1 MIKAAIIIER
11 ADVSLGGAERSVFEL
26 AAQLRTAGVEATI
39 LAAKGN
45 IDSPDVRI
53 LCADR
58 PGKRTPFGLFSQAVK
73 AHLRDN
79 PCDVIHSTLPFDF
92 ADIYQP
98 RGGSYREAVLRN
110 IASYD
115 NVGVRYCKAVTAAF
129 NIRRLALLTAEKRLC
144 APTGKTV
151 VCALSDYVKA
161 QFVKYYNLAEERIVV
176 IGNGV
181 NTQVQIDADSAEKLR
196 REILDRL
203 SFSEKDE
210 CALFLFAANNFRLKG
225 LSSLVRALA
234 RVNSSTPPRPV
245 AVIVAGNDGCAGY
258 RRLAAKLGIGERIV
272 FIGSLGR
279 IHEAL
284 SVADGAVLPTHY
296 DPCSRFI
303 LEALAQGKP
312 VITTRFNG
320 AAERIV
326 DNRHGHIIED
336 PRDIEALAQALQRLA
351 EPQNVQNAAEAIV
364 QDDLATEI
372 SIAKHTETM
381 VELYNRIMADKG
393 TTR

>member
-11 ADVSLGGAERSVFEL
+11 ADVSLGGAERSVLEL

-45 IDSPDVRI
+45 IDSPDIRI

-58 PGKRTPFGLFSQAVK
+58 PGKRTPFGLFAQAVK

-79 PCDVIHSTLPFDF
+79 SYDVIHSTLPFDF

-110 IASYD
+110 IASYG
-115 NVGVRYCKAVTAAF
+115 NVGVRQCKAITAAF
-129 NIRRLALLTAEKRLC
+129 NIRRLALLEAEKRLC
-144 APTGKTV
+144 APTGRTV

-161 QFVKYYNLAEERIVV
+161 QFVKHYNLTEERIVV

-196 REILDRL
+196 REIQGRL
-203 SFSEKDE
+203 NFSEKDE
-210 CALFLFAANNFRLKG
+210 CVLFLFAANNFRLKG
-225 LSSLVRALA
+225 LSSLVSALA
-234 RVNSSTPPRPV
+234 HVNSSTPPRPV
-245 AVIVAGNDGCAGY
+245 AVIVAGSDRAAGY
-258 RRLAAKLGIGERIV
+258 RKLAEKLGIGDRIV

-284 SVADGAVLPTHY
+284 SVADAAVLPTYY

-336 PRDIEALAQALQRLA
+336 PRDIEALAQALQHLA
-351 EPQNVQNAAEAIV
+351 EPQNMQNAAEAIIK
-364 QDDLATEI
+364 DNLAEEI

-381 VELYNRIMADKG
+381 VELYNRILTGKG
-393 TTR
+393 IAR

>member
-58 PGKRTPFGLFSQAVK
+58 PGKRTPFGLFAQAVK

-79 PCDVIHSTLPFDF
+79 SCDVIHSTLPFDF

-98 RGGSYREAVLRN
+98 RGGSYWEAVVRN

-115 NVGVRYCKAVTAAF
+115 NIGARYCKAATAAF

-161 QFVKYYNLAEERIVV
+161 QFVKHYNLAEDRIVV

-203 SFSEKDE
+203 NFSEKDE

-245 AVIVAGNDGCAGY
+245 AVIVAGNDRSAGY
-258 RRLAAKLGIGERIV
+258 RRLAAKLGIGDRIV

-284 SVADGAVLPTHY
+284 SVADAAVLPTHY

-303 LEALAQGKP
+303 LEALAQAKP

-320 AAERIV
+320 AAERVV
-326 DNRHGHIIED
+326 DNRHGHIIDD

-351 EPQNVQNAAEAIV
+351 EPQNVQKAAEAIM
-364 QDDLATEI
+364 QDDLAEEI
-372 SIAKHTETM
+372 SIAKHAETM

-393 TTR
+393 TAR

>member
-1 MIKAAIIIER
+1 
-11 ADVSLGGAERSVFEL
+11 VFEL

-58 PGKRTPFGLFSQAVK
+58 PGKRTPFGLFARAVK
-73 AHLRDN
+73 AHLRYN
-79 PCDVIHSTLPFDF
+79 PCDIIHSTLPFDF

-98 RGGSYREAVLRN
+98 RGGSYWEAIARN
-110 IASYD
+110 IASCD
-115 NVGVRYCKAVTAAF
+115 NIGARYCKAATAAF
-129 NIRRLALLTAEKRLC
+129 NIRRVALLTAEKRLC
-144 APTGKTV
+144 APTGKTI

-161 QFVKYYNLAEERIVV
+161 QFVEYYNLAEERIVV

-181 NTQVQIDADSAEKLR
+181 NTQVRIDEDSAGKLR

-203 SFSEKDE
+203 NFSEKDE
-210 CALFLFAANNFRLKG
+210 CVLFLFAANNFRLKG

-245 AVIVAGNDGCAGY
+245 AVVVAGNGRPAGC

-272 FIGSLGR
+272 FIGSLER

-284 SVADGAVLPTHY
+284 SVVDAAVLPTYY

-320 AAERIV
+320 ASERIV

-336 PRDIEALAQALQRLA
+336 PRDIEALAEALRRLA
-351 EPQNVQNAAEAIV
+351 EPQNVQKAAEAIIK
-364 QDDLATEI
+364 DNLAEEI
-372 SIAKHTETM
+372 SIAKHAEMM
-381 VELYNRIMADKG
+381 VELYSRIMADKG

>member
-26 AAQLRTAGVEATI
+26 AARLRTAGVEATM

-45 IDSPDVRI
+45 TDYPDVRI
-53 LCADR
+53 LCANR
-58 PGKRTPFGLFSQAVK
+58 PGKRTPFGLFAQAVK
-73 AHLRDN
+73 THLRIN
-79 PCDVIHSTLPFDF
+79 PYDVIHSTLPFDF
-92 ADIYQP
+92 VDIYQP
-98 RGGSYREAVLRN
+98 RGGSYAEAVLRN

-115 NVGVRYCKAVTAAF
+115 NIGVRHCKAVTAVF
-129 NIRRLALLTAEKRLC
+129 NFRRLALLKAEKRLC
-144 APTGKTV
+144 TPTGKTV

-161 QFVKYYNLAEERIVV
+161 QFVKHYNLAEERIVV

-203 SFSEKDE
+203 NFSEKDE

-234 RVNSSTPPRPV
+234 RVSSNTPPRPV
-245 AVIVAGNDGCAGY
+245 AVVVAGNGRCAGY
-258 RRLAAKLGIGERIV
+258 RRLAEKLGVGDRII
-272 FIGSLGR
+272 FIGSLER
-279 IHEAL
+279 IHEAV
-284 SVADGAVLPTHY
+284 SVVDAAVLPTYY

-303 LEALAQGKP
+303 LEALAQAKP

-326 DNRHGHIIED
+326 DNRHGRIIED
-336 PRDIEALAQALQRLA
+336 PRDIESLAQALQHLA
-351 EPQNVQNAAEAIV
+351 EPQNMQNAAEAIIK
-364 QDDLATEI
+364 DNLAEEI
-372 SIAKHTETM
+372 SIAKHAETM

-393 TTR
+393 IAR